1 MVGFSTSS
9 WRNRFPPFDTLSCSV
24 IIYCVNLEICDFY
37 IFFSLASATHLKKVS
52 WFSAKKPQKKPKNK
66 KTTKWC
72 DISTAQKR
80 YGYLFYYLRYIW
92 RNEFKRTTVVTFSL
106 GRKYM
111 KRKEIECRF
120 FVKKKKK
127 PIIIYMCMYV
137 CHIQLIYKFIVVWF
151 LKLS

>member
-1 MVGFSTSS
+1 MVGFSISS

-37 IFFSLASATHLKKVS
+37 IFFFTGIGYTSKKGELILS
-52 WFSAKKPQKKPKNK
+52 KKTPQKQ

-80 YGYLFYYLRYIW
+80 YGCLLYYLRYIW
-92 RNEFKRTTVVTFSL
+92 RNEFKRTIVVTFSL

-120 FVKKKKK
+120 FVKKKTHHHL
-127 PIIIYMCMYV
+127 YVYV
-137 CHIQLIYKFIVVWF
+137 CMSHPINL
-151 LKLS
+151 

>member
-1 MVGFSTSS
+1 MVGFSISS

-37 IFFSLASATHLKKVS
+37 NFFSLASATHLKKVS
-52 WFSAKKPQKKPKNK
+52 WFSAKKPPKKTKNK
-66 KTTKWC
+66 KPPNDVIFQLRK
-72 DISTAQKR
+72 KR

-92 RNEFKRTTVVTFSL
+92 RNEFKRTIVVTFSL

-120 FVKKKKK
+120 FVKKKKT
-127 PIIIYMCMYV
+127 IIIYMCMYV

>member
-1 MVGFSTSS
+1 MIF
-9 WRNRFPPFDTLSCSV
+9 
-24 IIYCVNLEICDFY
+24 I
-37 IFFSLASATHLKKVS
+37 IFFTGIGYTSKKGELILS
-52 WFSAKKPQKKPKNK
+52 KKPPKKTKNK
-66 KTTKWC
+66 KPPNDVIFQLRK
-72 DISTAQKR
+72 KR

-92 RNEFKRTTVVTFSL
+92 RNEFKRTIVVTFSL

-120 FVKKKKK
+120 FVKKKK
-127 PIIIYMCMYV
+127 PIIYMCMYV

>member
-1 MVGFSTSS
+1 MVGFSISS

-37 IFFSLASATHLKKVS
+37 IFFFTGIGYTSKKGELILS
-52 WFSAKKPQKKPKNK
+52 KKTPKKPKK
-66 KTTKWC
+66 QKTTKWC

-120 FVKKKKK
+120 FVKKKNHHHL
-127 PIIIYMCMYV
+127 YVYV
-137 CHIQLIYKFIVVWF
+137 CMSHPINL
-151 LKLS
+151 

>member
-1 MVGFSTSS
+1 MVGFSISS

-37 IFFSLASATHLKKVS
+37 LFFFTGIGYTSKKGELILS
-52 WFSAKKPQKKPKNK
+52 KKPPKKTKK
-66 KTTKWC
+66 QKTTKWC

-80 YGYLFYYLRYIW
+80 YGCLFYYLRYIW
-92 RNEFKRTTVVTFSL
+92 RNEFKRTIVVTFSL

-120 FVKKKKK
+120 FVKKKKTHHHL
-127 PIIIYMCMYV
+127 YVYV
-137 CHIQLIYKFIVVWF
+137 CMSHPINL
-151 LKLS
+151 

>member
-1 MVGFSTSS
+1 MVGFSISS

-37 IFFSLASATHLKKVS
+37 IFFFTGIGYTSKKGELILS
-52 WFSAKKPQKKPKNK
+52 KKPAKKTKNK

-92 RNEFKRTTVVTFSL
+92 RNEFKRTIVVTFSL

-120 FVKKKKK
+120 FVKKKK

>member
-1 MVGFSTSS
+1 MVGFSISS

-24 IIYCVNLEICDFY
+24 IIYCVYLEICDFY
-37 IFFSLASATHLKKVS
+37 NFFSLASATHLKKVS
-52 WFSAKKPQKKPKNK
+52 WFSTKKPQKKPKK
-66 KTTKWC
+66 QKTTKWC

-80 YGYLFYYLRYIW
+80 YGYLFYYLQYIW
-92 RNEFKRTTVVTFSL
+92 RNEFKRTIVVTFSL

-127 PIIIYMCMYV
+127 PHHHLYVYV
-137 CHIQLIYKFIVVWF
+137 CMSHPINL
-151 LKLS
+151 